1 MNMLD
6 AQARDK
12 LQKELIHHFEPLGL
26 KRFIIVGFTAD
37 GAGSICL
44 IDFSGTAEKIAG
56 LLRQIADGI
65 QPETLF
71 SLGN

>member
-1 MNMLD
+1 MIDIDM
-6 AQARDK
+6 AYFVRVIASA
-12 LQKELIHHFEPLGL
+12 LISEAPISP
-26 KRFIIVGFTAD
+26 RTSA
-37 GAGSICL
+37 
-44 IDFSGTAEKIAG
+44 IDSSGTPEKIAG